1 MAAPAREKS
10 PFRVHGFALT
20 ACLLSLALHLLL
32 FQLAGKLPLS
42 GPVADSLL
50 EKTGRPPL
58 PQRLRLLREK
68 PEPVPVP
75 EEGSTPEGWLDLS
88 QLEVPEFQD
97 LAREASP
104 GQEVLRQK
112 TEEVR
117 ALLEEHAL
125 QEAPVELF
133 QLQQPSLPPPPEM
146 MAAPTGALAFPQ
158 EALQMTSPSPEILSV
173 KAEDLPVGRLE
184 ESLRPVL
191 PDWQREFVP
200 PEIPL
205 PSLADPGALAGP
217 PPAAVTSA
225 LSLQSMRPSF
235 RLSDEDLQAL
245 LGTEGGMP
253 AAPPLQGTL
262 PGLGEEGTLAGVDAA
277 SPVEAP
283 LPLDEFVSVQVFTYP
298 DPAGAA
304 GTFLVEIRPGL
315 RSESLEDIP
324 KDVLFL
330 LDRSSSISLPKF
342 QQFRNALVEVLPA
355 LSPQDRFNVVAFN
368 DRQSALFREYVPAN
382 GANLKAAAEKIKQLP
397 HGGRTD
403 VFGGVAPF
411 VRQANGDFRR
421 PLNIFLLTDGQSTVN
436 IYEPSQFLR
445 QISGIN
451 PGNVS
456 IFPFSAERKAN
467 RMLLDFLGYLNR
479 GEKCHVETTEE
490 IRDAMVRFY
499 SQHSS
504 LIITALRCAA
514 TSGADV
520 NEIFPRSLPNLYRNQ
535 TLRLF
540 GRYRSLDDS
549 LTLSL
554 TGRDAQGRPR
564 DLVFQR
570 PLAQCPQGQSS
581 LPAQWAAQKI
591 LFLLSRMNLSENP
604 AEQESLRERIEAL
617 KKQYGI
623 LSPY

>member
-1 MAAPAREKS
+1 MSSRTRETYLT
-10 PFRVHGFALT
+10 RAQGFALT

-32 FQLAGKLPLS
+32 FQLAARLPLS
-42 GPVADSLL
+42 GTVADSFQNKQRNADRDYTRIRLQ
-50 EKTGRPPL
+50 PPP
-58 PQRLRLLREK
+58 PQDP
-68 PEPVPVP
+68 PEPVL
-75 EEGSTPEGWLDLS
+75 SPEGWLDAS
-88 QLEVPEFQD
+88 EMEIPEFQQLVGEGD
-97 LAREASP
+97 GLLSP
-104 GQEVLRQK
+104 LQEQ
-112 TEEVR
+112 TEKVR
-117 ALLEEHAL
+117 SLLEEYAL
-125 QEAPVELF
+125 KEPPVELF
-133 QLQQPSLPPPPEM
+133 QLQPAPLPPSELP
-146 MAAPTGALAFPQ
+146 AAPQALAFPL
-158 EALQMTSPSPEILSV
+158 EALQVTAPSPEILAISP
-173 KAEDLPVGRLE
+173 EELPPERLE
-184 ESLRPVL
+184 HSPRPFL
-191 PDWQREFVP
+191 PDWEREFVP
-200 PEIPL
+200 PEISL

-217 PPAAVTSA
+217 PPAAVPSP

-235 RLSDEDLQAL
+235 SLSPQELEAL
-245 LGTEGGMP
+245 LGTEGAN
-253 AAPPLQGTL
+253 AANAAPLQGDL
-262 PGLGEEGTLAGVDAA
+262 PGLDAGATLDPAVEAVGG
-277 SPVEAP
+277 EAP
-283 LPLDEFVSVQVFTYP
+283 LPLDEYVSVQVYTYP
-298 DPAGAA
+298 DPAGNG
-304 GTFLVEIRPGL
+304 GTFLVEIRPGPK
-315 RSESLEDIP
+315 SESLEDIP

-342 QQFRNALVEVLPA
+342 QQFRQSLLEVLPSLA
-355 LSPQDRFNVVAFN
+355 PQDRFNVVAFN
-368 DRQSALFREYVPAN
+368 DRQNAVFREYVPASRE
-382 GANLKAAAEKIKQLP
+382 NLATAAEKLRQLP

-411 VRQANGDFRR
+411 VRQANGDLRR

-436 IYEPSQFLR
+436 IYEPSLFLR

-499 SQHSS
+499 SQHAS

-540 GRYRSLDDS
+540 GRYRSLEEP
-549 LTLSL
+549 LVLSL
-554 TGRDAQGRPR
+554 TGRDAQGTPR
-564 DLVFQR
+564 DLLFRR
-570 PLAQCPQGQSS
+570 PLAQCPRGQDT

-604 AEQESLRERIEAL
+604 AEQESLRERMETL

>member
-1 MAAPAREKS
+1 MSSPARAKNLT
-10 PFRVHGFALT
+10 RAQGFALA

-32 FQLAGKLPLS
+32 FQLAGRLSLS
-42 GPVADSLL
+42 GTVAD
-50 EKTGRPPL
+50 T
-58 PQRLRLLREK
+58 LREK
-68 PEPVPVP
+68 SRSPQEYARLHLQPPPQDPPEPAP
-75 EEGSTPEGWLDLS
+75 SPEGWLDAS
-88 QLEVPEFQD
+88 EMTIPEFQD
-97 LAREASP
+97 LA
-104 GQEVLRQK
+104 GDQEELLSSLQEQSDK
-112 TEEVR
+112 VR
-117 ALLEEHAL
+117 AILEDFAL
-125 QEAPVELF
+125 KEPPVELF
-133 QLQQPSLPPPPEM
+133 QLQPTPLSASDLP
-146 MAAPTGALAFPQ
+146 AAPQALAFPL
-158 EALQMTSPSPEILSV
+158 EALQVTAPSPEILTIP
-173 KAEDLPVGRLE
+173 EDSLAPERLE
-184 ESLRPVL
+184 NSSRPFL
-191 PDWQREFVP
+191 PDWDREFVP
-200 PEIPL
+200 PDVSL
-205 PSLADPGALAGP
+205 PSLANPGSLAGP
-217 PPAAVTSA
+217 PPAAVTSSLA
-225 LSLQSMRPSF
+225 LQSLRPSF
-235 RLSDEDLQAL
+235 SLSPQELEAL
-245 LGTEGGMP
+245 LGTEGALVAN
-253 AAPPLQGTL
+253 AAPLQGAL
-262 PGLGEEGTLAGVDAA
+262 PGLDATGELSAGL
-277 SPVEAP
+277 EAVSGELP
-283 LPLDEFVSVQVFTYP
+283 LPLDEYVSVQVYTYP
-298 DPAGAA
+298 DPAGNG
-304 GTFLVEIRPGL
+304 GTFLVEIRPGPK
-315 RSESLEDIP
+315 SESLDDIP

-342 QQFRNALVEVLPA
+342 QQFRKSVLEILPA
-355 LSPQDRFNVVAFN
+355 LSPLDRFNVVAFN
-368 DRQSALFREYVPAN
+368 DRQSAVFREYVPASQE
-382 GANLKAAAEKIKQLP
+382 NLSTAVEKLRQLP

-411 VRQANGDFRR
+411 VRQANGDLRR

-436 IYEPSQFLR
+436 IYEPSLFLR

-499 SQHSS
+499 SQHAS

-540 GRYRSLDDS
+540 GRYRSLEDN
-549 LTLSL
+549 LVLSL
-554 TGRDAQGRPR
+554 TGRDAQGKPR
-564 DLVFQR
+564 DLLFR
-570 PLAQCPQGQSS
+570 RTLAQCPRGQDT

-604 AEQESLRERIEAL
+604 AEQESLRDRIETL

>member
-1 MAAPAREKS
+1 M
-10 PFRVHGFALT
+10 
-20 ACLLSLALHLLL
+20 
-32 FQLAGKLPLS
+32 
-42 GPVADSLL
+42 
-50 EKTGRPPL
+50 
-58 PQRLRLLREK
+58 
-68 PEPVPVP
+68 
-75 EEGSTPEGWLDLS
+75 
-88 QLEVPEFQD
+88 
-97 LAREASP
+97 
-104 GQEVLRQK
+104 
-112 TEEVR
+112 
-117 ALLEEHAL
+117 
-125 QEAPVELF
+125 
-133 QLQQPSLPPPPEM
+133 
-146 MAAPTGALAFPQ
+146 
-158 EALQMTSPSPEILSV
+158 
-173 KAEDLPVGRLE
+173 
-184 ESLRPVL
+184 
-191 PDWQREFVP
+191 
-200 PEIPL
+200 
-205 PSLADPGALAGP
+205 
-217 PPAAVTSA
+217 
-225 LSLQSMRPSF
+225 
-235 RLSDEDLQAL
+235 
-245 LGTEGGMP
+245 
-253 AAPPLQGTL
+253 
-262 PGLGEEGTLAGVDAA
+262 
-277 SPVEAP
+277 
-283 LPLDEFVSVQVFTYP
+283 
-298 DPAGAA
+298 
-304 GTFLVEIRPGL
+304 
-315 RSESLEDIP
+315 
-324 KDVLFL
+324 
-330 LDRSSSISLPKF
+330 
-342 QQFRNALVEVLPA
+342 
-355 LSPQDRFNVVAFN
+355 
-368 DRQSALFREYVPAN
+368 
-382 GANLKAAAEKIKQLP
+382 
-397 HGGRTD
+397 
-403 VFGGVAPF
+403 
-411 VRQANGDFRR
+411 DFRR

-617 KKQYGI
+617 KKQCGI

>member
-1 MAAPAREKS
+1 MSSPAREKNLT
-10 PFRVHGFALT
+10 RAQGFALT

-32 FQLAGKLPLS
+32 FQLAARLPLS
-42 GPVADSLL
+42 GTVADSLRDKQRSPRDYAKIRL
-50 EKTGRPPL
+50 QPP
-58 PQRLRLLREK
+58 PQ
-68 PEPVPVP
+68 EPAPV
-75 EEGSTPEGWLDLS
+75 PEGWLDAS
-88 QLEVPEFQD
+88 EMEIPEFQNLAGEPED
-97 LAREASP
+97 LLPS
-104 GQEVLRQK
+104 
-112 TEEVR
+112 
-117 ALLEEHAL
+117 L
-125 QEAPVELF
+125 QEQSDKVRSILDDYALKEPPVELF
-133 QLQQPSLPPPPEM
+133 QLQPAPLAPADLP
-146 MAAPTGALAFPQ
+146 AAPQAIAFPL
-158 EALQMTSPSPEILSV
+158 EGLQVTAPSPEILAVSE
-173 KAEDLPVGRLE
+173 EDLAPERLE
-184 ESLRPVL
+184 DSRRPFL
-191 PDWQREFVP
+191 PDWDREFVP
-200 PEIPL
+200 PDVAL
-205 PSLADPGALAGP
+205 PSLANPGALAGP
-217 PPAAVTSA
+217 PPAAVASQ

-235 RLSDEDLQAL
+235 SLSDQELEAL
-245 LGTEGGMP
+245 LGAEGAV
-253 AAPPLQGTL
+253 AAQAAPLQGDL
-262 PGLGEEGTLAGVDAA
+262 PGLDAGGALSTSVGAVAGEL
-277 SPVEAP
+277 P
-283 LPLDEFVSVQVFTYP
+283 LPLDEYVSVQVYTYP
-298 DPAGAA
+298 DPAGSG
-304 GTFLVEIRPGL
+304 GTFLVEIRPGPK
-315 RSESLEDIP
+315 SESLDDIP

-342 QQFRNALVEVLPA
+342 QQFRKSVLEVLPA
-355 LSPQDRFNVVAFN
+355 LSPRDRFNVVAFN
-368 DRQSALFREYVPAN
+368 DRQSAVFREYVPASRE
-382 GANLKAAAEKIKQLP
+382 NLATAAEKLRQLP

-411 VRQANGDFRR
+411 VRQANGDLRR

-436 IYEPSQFLR
+436 IYEPSLFLR

-499 SQHSS
+499 SQHAS

-520 NEIFPRSLPNLYRNQ
+520 NEIFPRSLPNLYRDQ

-540 GRYRSLDDS
+540 GRYRSLEDN
-549 LTLSL
+549 LVLSL
-554 TGRDAQGRPR
+554 TGRDAQGKPR
-564 DLVFQR
+564 DLLFRR
-570 PLAQCPQGQSS
+570 PLAQCPRGQDT

-604 AEQESLRERIEAL
+604 AEQESLRERIETL